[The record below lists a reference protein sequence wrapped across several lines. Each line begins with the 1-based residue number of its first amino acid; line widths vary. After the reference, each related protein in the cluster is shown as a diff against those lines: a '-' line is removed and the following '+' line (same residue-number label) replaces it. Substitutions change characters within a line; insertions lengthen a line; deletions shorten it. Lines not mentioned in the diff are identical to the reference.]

1 MVMVTK
7 GSEKNE
13 NEFKLLTTHQWE
25 LKKEVLAITSLNWE
39 HTDADDCTVGS
50 LYTDCPIGAS
60 QRQPSW
66 GSLVNAVSLSKCTFS
81 VLMFKE
87 IFQEPF
93 LVFP

>member
-25 LKKEVLAITSLNWE
+25 LKKEILAITSLNWE

-60 QRQPSW
+60 SD
-66 GSLVNAVSLSKCTFS
+66 
-81 VLMFKE
+81 
-87 IFQEPF
+87 
-93 LVFP
+93 LVFSSSFLSALGHCFTSL